1 MIAEI
6 LALKLRKPWNLG
18 RDVSSPASGIG
29 ASAERG
35 EVARVALLPE
45 EHFRH
50 MLAFEQKRAE
60 RSERR
65 FVLMQMHL
73 GIVRQAAK
81 AEMVQGIAQALA
93 AATRETDVV
102 PRLVPPGVGAGRPLH
117 RNRDL
122 GPEVDPEHPTIQGQF
137 RHAQPTARGDDKGHY
152 RFLPGLPGS
161 CGAQKRRRAY

>member
-6 LALKLRKPWNLG
+6 LALIKPWNLG

-45 EHFRH
+45 EHFRRV
-50 MLAFEQKRAE
+50 LAFEQKRAE

-81 AEMVQGIAQALA
+81 AEMVQGIAEAWRLPRVKRICPA
-93 AATRETDVV
+93 GTTRSRCWASSAPKSG
-102 PRLVPPGVGAGRPLH
+102 PR
-117 RNRDL
+117 
-122 GPEVDPEHPTIQGQF
+122 T
-137 RHAQPTARGDDKGHY
+137 
-152 RFLPGLPGS
+152 
-161 CGAQKRRRAY
+161 